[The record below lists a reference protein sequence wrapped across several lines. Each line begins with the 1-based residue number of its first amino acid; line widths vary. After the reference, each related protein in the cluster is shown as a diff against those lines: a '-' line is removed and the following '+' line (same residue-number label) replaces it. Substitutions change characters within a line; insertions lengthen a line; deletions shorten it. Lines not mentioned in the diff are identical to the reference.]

1 MLLLLGAKSREA
13 LASGIS
19 ELNAPCV
26 VSVPLGGTAASLGL
40 IIIGRARSRGVGQRE
55 RFRKG
60 RNPMPQGRLGAL
72 RTRVPK
78 V

>member
-1 MLLLLGAKSREA
+1 VLLLLGA
-13 LASGIS
+13 
-19 ELNAPCV
+19 
-26 VSVPLGGTAASLGL
+26 TAASLGL